1 MICDQVT
8 KGKCPTNTNINT
20 STSRTIYSDDPL
32 TRSLPRPPRAEKG
45 GALTLE
51 GDVSIVDASRESVL
65 LYPKTIL
72 FYSILVY
79 L

>member
-1 MICDQVT
+1 MIQQQVT
-8 KGKCPTNTNINT
+8 KGKCPANTD
-20 STSRTIYSDDPL
+20 TIFYSDDSL

-65 LYPKTIL
+65 LHPKTTLLYFIL
-72 FYSILVY
+72 IY

>member
-1 MICDQVT
+1 MIYQQVT
-8 KGKCPTNTNINT
+8 KGKCPANTYTN
-20 STSRTIYSDDPL
+20 SMFYSDDSL

-65 LYPKTIL
+65 LHPKTTL
-72 FYSILVY
+72 LYSTLS
-79 L
+79 